1 MPAKIDLGR
10 VNHLEPTPVESIG
23 TRIGKIGVFLVYAS
37 RHEITVIDTSV
48 KLRRYRGELCARTVM
63 TISTNTVKRHGVNY
77 RVMGYTRADRR
88 YRGSGIA
95 ARVYEIVATKTGPI
109 MSGSSQ
115 SVGGRAIWNTLVQRG
130 RLTVAA
136 LWKGKHWS
144 VEPTEFG
151 EVDAEDFDVYNNCSR
166 LIAV

>member
-23 TRIGKIGVFLVYAS
+23 TRIGKIGVFLVYS
-37 RHEITVIDTSV
+37 TPNEITVIDTSV
-48 KLRRYRGELCARTVM
+48 KLRRSAGELCARTVM
-63 TISTNTVKRHGVNY
+63 TISTNTVKRNGVNY

-115 SVGGRAIWNTLVQRG
+115 SVGGRHIWNTLVQRG

-136 LWKGKHWS
+136 LWKGEYWP

-151 EVDAEDFDVYNNCSR
+151 EVDAAEFDVYNNCSR
-166 LIAV
+166 LIAA